1 MKFRV
6 EKARD
11 KQAVVAYLDR
21 LPEGKAYDVTV
32 VRHRER
38 RSVDQNRLLWLWIQC
53 ISDETGQDKDDLHEY
68 FKQKFLGFDTKTLWG
83 TTLYCPVSISALDSL
98 RSLSISNASGPSPRR
113 SSGSSFRTRRTS
125 IGINLSISTT
135 TKSKSQNMQNLSNYI
150 PDEIKFNLPKA
161 SEIGDDSDETLEE
174 E

>member
-11 KQAVVAYLDR
+11 KQAVMAYLDR

-38 RSVDQNRLLWLWIQC
+38 RSVDQNRLLWLWIKC

-68 FKQKFLGFDTKTLWG
+68 FKQKFLGVDTKTLWG
-83 TTLYCPVSISALDSL
+83 TTLYRPVSTSA
-98 RSLSISNASGPSPRR
+98 
-113 SSGSSFRTRRTS
+113 
-125 IGINLSISTT
+125 
-135 TKSKSQNMQNLSNYI
+135 
-150 PDEIKFNLPKA
+150 
-161 SEIGDDSDETLEE
+161 GD
-174 E
+174 

>member
-38 RSVDQNRLLWLWIQC
+38 RSVDQNRLLWLWIKC

-83 TTLYCPVSISALDSL
+83 TILYRPVSSSALDSL
-98 RSLSISNASGPSPRR
+98 QFTQYLEHIRAFASSEL
-113 SSGSSFRTRRTS
+113 
-125 IGINLSISTT
+125 GI
-135 TKSKSQNMQNLSNYI
+135 
-150 PDEIKFNLPKA
+150 ELPNPEDQYWDQFEHQYDNK
-161 SEIGDDSDETLEE
+161 I
-174 E
+174 